1 MAKNIKCSLNIYIS
15 LFDASRCQTH
25 TYILIFLFYTNKKLQ
40 NQCNQWLKLIE
51 DEKIYIIFNKTP
63 MMCTCINRLTYTQ
76 HEISIK

>member
-25 TYILIFLFYTNKKLQ
+25 TYILIFLFYTKKSCKT
-40 NQCNQWLKLIE
+40 NGLKLIE
-51 DEKIYIIFNKTP
+51 DEKLYIIFNKTP

-76 HEISIK
+76 HEISNTI

>member
-40 NQCNQWLKLIE
+40 NQWLKLIE
-51 DEKIYIIFNKTP
+51 DEKLDNNFQIGF
-63 MMCTCINRLTYTQ
+63 
-76 HEISIK
+76 